1 MMPFVRCLDCDLL
14 QRGPDLNPG
23 EAARCFR
30 CGSVLYRE
38 RANTL
43 DRTLGLT
50 LTALV
55 LWVIANAY
63 PFMTFEFKGQSE
75 SNVILSGVVELY
87 SNGAVALSGLI
98 LFTSIVAPIL
108 YIGGLLYVLV
118 PVKFGWRA
126 PGVAA
131 CFRVLVELRPWSML
145 EVYLLGVMVAVIK
158 LNQLASIEPG
168 IALGA
173 FAALILVWS
182 ASQASL
188 DPRVV
193 WRALEKG
200 Q

>member
-1 MMPFVRCLDCDLL
+1 MPFARCLDCDLL
-14 QRGPDLNPG
+14 QRGPDLHPG
-23 EAARCFR
+23 EAARCCR

-87 SNGAVALSGLI
+87 SNGAVALSALI

-173 FAALILVWS
+173 FVALILVWS

-193 WRALEKG
+193 WRALEKA